1 MKTKTAFVVTSLL
14 GLSVVASGGQKESA
28 ANILRLVYPG
38 KPWAFT
44 INLPGFT
51 VKANRI
57 EPERRVYLLADKPNT
72 GYTASVMLEKVNQ
85 PIEPNGCRDFLAAR
99 AKANSGFEKKDIR
112 LSESGQM
119 AILEYLVPDLKGHKI
134 RQKNLF
140 ACMAREDVYIDIHL
154 SKTLYQ
160 PGEEKLFEGILQ
172 TVGFEQITLSP
183 RMQEMRNAS
192 SAYMRQD
199 YPKAIVEYEKVLAQE
214 REDPQLE
221 KSLWRVLIDNL
232 GMAYGV
238 TGDLKRAQ
246 ETFEY
251 GLTKDPTY
259 PLFHYCMACTYAERG
274 EFEKTVEYLKKAFEY
289 KENIIPGEKMPDPRK
304 DPSFSKFMKRGDFR
318 KLIDSL
324 TPPSN

>member
-1 MKTKTAFVVTSLL
+1 MKTRTAFALTSLL

-57 EPERRVYLLADKPNT
+57 DPERRVYLLADKPNT

-183 RMQEMRNAS
+183 RMQDMQNAS
-192 SAYMRQD
+192 LAYLRRD
-199 YPKAIVEYEKVLAQE
+199 YPKAIAEYEKVLARE
-214 REDPQLE
+214 KEDPQLG
-221 KSLWRVLIDNL
+221 KNIWRVLIDNL
-232 GMAYGV
+232 GMAYGL

-259 PLFHYCMACTYAERG
+259 PLFYYNMACTCAERG
-274 EFEKTVEYLKKAFEY
+274 EFERTVEYLKKAFEY
-289 KENIIPGEKMPDPRK
+289 KGNMIPGEKMPDPRK